1 MKLIIH
7 NEWEFDKIKFNL
19 ENPKKGDTYTFYK
32 MWSMPS
38 IGSDEY
44 CRIVIS
50 KVEKRNLYYYKNLTK
65 FKIPIDE
72 LENVVESHCHGHIEF
87 CNQYEYQDYIEKQKL
102 EQR

>member
-1 MKLIIH
+1 MKLMIR
-7 NEWEFDKIKFNL
+7 NEWEFDKIKSNL
-19 ENPKKGDTYTFYK
+19 ENPKKGDTYAFYK
-32 MWSMPS
+32 MWPMPS

-72 LENVVESHCHGHIEF
+72 LQNIVESHCHGHIEF
-87 CNQYEYQDYIEKQKL
+87 YNQYEYQDYIEKQKL
-102 EQR
+102 EQS